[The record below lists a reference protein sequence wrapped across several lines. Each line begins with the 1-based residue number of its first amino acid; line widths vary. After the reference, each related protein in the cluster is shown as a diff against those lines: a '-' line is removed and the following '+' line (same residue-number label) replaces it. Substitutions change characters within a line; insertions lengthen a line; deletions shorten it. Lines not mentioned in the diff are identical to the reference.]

1 MSTKPKTNGD
11 KTSTK
16 TVDVETIT
24 TLDDSRRKHLDAL
37 IRHIKLVQDASQL
50 MGKRLIEAG
59 DPEFAVILIANSLS
73 HDKSKFHG
81 IEWNHL
87 VREENKELLQKA
99 LDQHYCTNEHHPE
112 YWGGIADMPRIYI
125 AEMVCDIYARSAE
138 QGTDLRGWIK
148 DVAVPK
154 YNMTVRSKPY
164 RIIKEFLDL
173 LLEERFKKV

>member
-1 MSTKPKTNGD
+1 MSTKPKNSD
-11 KTSTK
+11 A
-16 TVDVETIT
+16 DADADAEPIN
-24 TLDDSRRKHLDAL
+24 TLDDNRRKHLDAL
-37 IRHIKLVQDASQL
+37 IRHIKLVQDAAQL
-50 MGKRLIEAG
+50 MGKRLIDAG
-59 DPEFAVILIANSLS
+59 EPEIAIILIANSLS

-87 VREENKELLQKA
+87 VREEDNELLKKA
-99 LDQHYCTNEHHPE
+99 LDQHYCTNMHHPE

-173 LLEERFKKV
+173 LLEEKFKKV